1 MSERTNGQR
10 SDGQRPEGHDQSDQ
24 DGSGSGA
31 DAVSA
36 AAPMETL
43 LSRAGSGAV
52 ARWLPGREGV
62 RFAAALAR
70 RPVPLAREVAGTA
83 FELGKV
89 LVGASEVAPGRK
101 DRRFADPAWNGNPV
115 LRRVMQAYLATAGA
129 AERVVEGAE
138 LDWATDERIRF
149 LTENLVEALA
159 PSNNPLLNP
168 AAWKAVIDTGGANLA
183 RGTRALVKDMSSAP
197 RIPQM
202 VEPDAKIPGRDLAM
216 TPGRVVF
223 RAPLL
228 ELIQYAPT
236 TDRVGTVPLLIVPP
250 TINKYYVVD
259 LAPGRSLVEHLVGSG
274 QQVFAISWRNPPK
287 EAADWGLDE
296 YATAV
301 LAALDAVEAI
311 SGSPR
316 TTLLALCSGGILT
329 SMLAAHLAAT
339 GGLDRIA
346 ALSLLVTVL
355 DQAQAGTT
363 GALMDERA
371 AEAATARSAR
381 EGYLDGAALA
391 EVFAWLRP
399 RDLVWNYWVNN
410 YLLGAPPPAFDILS
424 WNADTTR
431 MTAAL
436 HRDFIDLARDN
447 ALTVPDA
454 ATLLGTPVDLSAVT
468 VDSYVVAGIADHLC
482 PWQNCW
488 STQRLLGGDT
498 RFVLSTSGHIAAIV
512 NPPGN
517 KKASFQVGPGGGTD
531 VPADAE
537 TWLAAAEKHE
547 GSWWEDYAS
556 WLADHA
562 GRQRDAPTTLGGPD
576 HPPLDPAPGTYVF
589 AT

>member
-1 MSERTNGQR
+1 MS
-10 SDGQRPEGHDQSDQ
+10 DHGHGGTD
-24 DGSGSGA
+24 GA
-31 DAVSA
+31 DGVEAVSV

-43 LSRAGSGAV
+43 LSRAGTGPL
-52 ARWLPGREGV
+52 ARWLPGREGL

-70 RPVPLAREVAGTA
+70 HPLPVVRNVGTTTVELARVLAGRS
-83 FELGKV
+83 ELG
-89 LVGASEVAPGRK
+89 PDRK
-101 DRRFADPAWNGNPV
+101 DRRFSDPAWQGNPV
-115 LRRVMQAYLATAGA
+115 LRRVMQAYLAGAGA
-129 AERVVEGAE
+129 AERIVDGVE
-138 LDWATDERIRF
+138 LDWATDQRIRF

-168 AAWKAVIDTGGANLA
+168 AAWKAVIDSGGANVA
-183 RGTRALVKDMSSAP
+183 RGARALVSDLATAP

-202 VEPDAKIPGRDLAM
+202 VEPDAKVPGRDLAL
-216 TPGRVVF
+216 TAGEVVF
-223 RAPLL
+223 RNPVL
-228 ELIQYAPT
+228 ELLQYAPT
-236 TDRVGTVPLLIVPP
+236 TEQVGTVPLLVVPP

-259 LAPGRSLVEHLVGSG
+259 LAPGRSLVEHVVASG
-274 QQVFAISWRNPPK
+274 QQVFSISWRNPPR
-287 EAADWGLDE
+287 EAAGWGLDE

-301 LAALDAVEAI
+301 LEALDAVEAI

-316 TTLLALCSGGILT
+316 TTLLALCSGGILA
-329 SMLAAHLAAT
+329 SMLVAHLAAT
-339 GGLDRIA
+339 GAPDRVP

-355 DQAQAGTT
+355 DQEQAGTT
-363 GALMDERA
+363 GALMDEQSA
-371 AEAATARSAR
+371 QAATARSAR
-381 EGYLDGAALA
+381 QGYLDGAALA

-436 HRDFIDLARDN
+436 HRDFIALARGN
-447 ALTVPDA
+447 GLTVPGA
-454 ATLLGTPVDLSAVT
+454 ATLLGTPVDLTAVT

-488 STQRLLGGDT
+488 STTRLLGGAT

-517 KKASFQVGPGGGTD
+517 RKASFQVGPGDGTATA
-531 VPADAE
+531 PDAA
-537 TWLAAAEKHE
+537 TWLAGAERHE
-547 GSWWEDYAS
+547 GSWWEDYTS
-556 WLADHA
+556 WLAAHA
-562 GRQRDAPTTLGGPD
+562 GPQRPAPATLGGPD
-576 HPPLDPAPGTYVF
+576 HPPLGAAPGTYVF